1 MKYLVLL
8 LFIPIFSIA
17 QKKVAPKIPKPKAI
31 RVVGVPKPRKDY
43 IIAGNVKGY
52 KDGTVVTLLNPQTN
66 IPDMNAIVMKGKF
79 TIKGKMDK
87 PDFRV
92 IMFDNKPPYLS
103 LFLDNCLME
112 INGNS
117 NAIEKAGVVG
127 SLSHMEFQAF
137 SALMEPYKNVF
148 DDTKSYDSARAE
160 RAAVLCREFIVQRP
174 GSYVSPLALLR
185 FNQITED
192 VFETEQLYNFLKADV
207 KNTALSNYIQSLVQ
221 EAKKNPVGSILA
233 NFVQKD
239 TAGVEVSLA
248 SFKGKYVLVD
258 FWASWCIPCRK
269 ENPTVVKAFEN
280 YKDKNFTVLGVS
292 LDQNADNWKTAIKQD
307 SLLWQHVS
315 DLKGWGNEV
324 ALQFEIFNIP
334 QNFLLDPEGK
344 IIAKNIRGA
353 SLERKLRHFLIK

>member
-8 LFIPIFSIA
+8 LFIPFISVA
-17 QKKVAPKIPKPKAI
+17 QKKVPAKTAKPKQI
-31 RVVGVPKPRKDY
+31 KVIGVPKPRKDY
-43 IIAGNVKGY
+43 IINGNVKGY

-66 IPDMNAIVMKGKF
+66 IPDMNAIVMNGKF

-103 LFLDNCLME
+103 LFLDNSIVE

-117 NAIEKAGVVG
+117 NAIANAGVLG
-127 SLSHMEFQAF
+127 SLSHMEFQNF
-137 SALMEPYKNVF
+137 STLMEPYMNVF
-148 DDTKSYDSARAE
+148 DETKSYDSARAE
-160 RAAVLCREFIVQRP
+160 RAAALCRLFVLQRP

-192 VFETEQLYNFLKADV
+192 VSETEKLYNSLKAEV

-221 EAKKNPVGSILA
+221 EAKKNPVGSTLP

-239 TAGVEVSLA
+239 TAGNELSLA
-248 SFKGKYVLVD
+248 SLKGKYVLVD
-258 FWASWCIPCRK
+258 FWASWCRPCRQ
-269 ENPTVVKAFEN
+269 ENPNIVKAFEK
-280 YKDKNFTVLGVS
+280 YKDRNFTVLGVS
-292 LDQNADNWKTAIKQD
+292 LDQNAENWKNAIQQD
-307 SLLWQHVS
+307 SLTWQHVS
-315 DLKGWGNEV
+315 DLKGWANEV
-324 ALQFEIFNIP
+324 ALQFEIYNIP

-353 SLERKLRHFLIK
+353 ALERKLRHFLIR

>member
-8 LFIPIFSIA
+8 LLVPSFSVA
-17 QKKVAPKIPKPKAI
+17 QKKVVNKSAKPKQI
-31 RVVGVPKPRKDY
+31 KVIGLPKPRKDY
-43 IIAGNVKGY
+43 IINGNVKGY

-66 IPDMNAIVMKGKF
+66 LPDMNAIVMNGKF

-103 LFLDNCLME
+103 LFLDNSIVE

-127 SLSHMEFQAF
+127 SLSHLEFQNF
-137 SALMEPYKNVF
+137 SMLMEPYIHVF
-148 DDTKSYDSARAE
+148 DETKSYDSARAD
-160 RAAVLCREFIVQRP
+160 RAAVLCKEFILQRS

-192 VFETEQLYNFLKADV
+192 VFETEKLYNTLKAEV

-221 EAKKNPVGSILA
+221 EAKKNPIGATLA

-239 TAGVEVSLA
+239 TSGKEVTLA
-248 SFKGKYVLVD
+248 AYKGKYVLVD
-258 FWASWCIPCRK
+258 FWASWCRPCRQ
-269 ENPTVVKAFEN
+269 ENPNVVKAFEK
-280 YKDKNFTVLGVS
+280 YKDRNFTVLGVS
-292 LDQNADNWKTAIKQD
+292 LDQDTASWKIAIKQD
-307 SLLWQHVS
+307 SLTWQHVS
-315 DLKGWGNEV
+315 DLKGWANEV
-324 ALQFEIFNIP
+324 ALQFEIYNIP

-353 SLERKLRHFLIK
+353 ALERKLRHFLIR